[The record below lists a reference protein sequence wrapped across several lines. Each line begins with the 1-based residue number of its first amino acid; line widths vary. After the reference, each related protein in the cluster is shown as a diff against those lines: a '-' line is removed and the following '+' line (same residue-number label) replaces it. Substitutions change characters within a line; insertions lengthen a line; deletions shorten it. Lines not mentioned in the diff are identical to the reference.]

1 MKNDYSFVNATK
13 QMKIIKSPLNYTG
26 GKYKLLPQL
35 LPLFPKSINTFVDVF
50 CGGCNVAVNIS
61 AKKIICNDID
71 SNLIGLFS
79 YFNKKNFAE
88 LFPAIKNVIK
98 QFNLTDSSTNG
109 YEFYNCNTANG
120 LGNYNR
126 EGFLKLR
133 ERFNELDKD
142 DENYYLFLYVLIVYS
157 FNNQIRFNS
166 AGDFNLPVG
175 KRDFN
180 HRMQSKLNLFLS
192 SLETKNI
199 TFTNTDFTK
208 IKLEQLTQNDFVY
221 ADPPY
226 LITCATYNEKKWNEN
241 EEKRLLDYLDS
252 LNENNVHF
260 ALSNV
265 LSTDNKT
272 NEILNE
278 WINQRKYICHHLDFS
293 YSNSSYHKKNI
304 AKTDEVLITNY

>member
-1 MKNDYSFVNATK
+1 ME
-13 QMKIIKSPLNYTG
+13 IIKSPLNYTG

-35 LPLFPKSINTFVDVF
+35 LPLFPKSINTFVDIF
-50 CGGCNVAVNIS
+50 CGGCNVAINIS

-71 SNLIGLFS
+71 SNLIGLFN
-79 YFNKKNFAE
+79 YFNKKTFNE
-88 LFPAIKNVIK
+88 LFPAIKKVITD
-98 QFNLTDSSTNG
+98 FNLTDSPTNG
-109 YEFYNCNTANG
+109 YEFYNCNTAYG

-133 ERFNELDKD
+133 ETFNGIEKD
-142 DENYYLFLYVLIVYS
+142 NDNYYLFLYVLIVYA

-166 AGDFNLPVG
+166 EGKFNLPVG

-180 HRMQSKLNLFLS
+180 LKMQSKLKLFLS
-192 SLETKNI
+192 VLKTKNI
-199 TFTNTDFTK
+199 SFTNKDFTK
-208 IKLEQLTQNDFVY
+208 IKPENLTSNDFVY

-226 LITCATYNEKKWNEN
+226 LITCATYNEKSWNDD
-241 EEKRLLDYLDS
+241 EEKRLLEYLDS
-252 LNENNVHF
+252 LNEKGVLF

-272 NEILNE
+272 NDILNN
-278 WINQRKYICHHLDFS
+278 WLNQRKYQCHHLDFN
-293 YSNSSYHKKNI
+293 YNNSNYHKKNI

>member
-1 MKNDYSFVNATK
+1 ME
-13 QMKIIKSPLNYTG
+13 IIKSPLNYTG

-35 LPLFPKSINTFVDVF
+35 LPLFPKSINTFVDIF
-50 CGGCNVAVNIS
+50 CGGCNVAINIS

-71 SNLIGLFS
+71 SNLIGLFN
-79 YFNKKNFAE
+79 YFNKKNFSE
-88 LFPAIKNVIK
+88 LFPEIKEVIK
-98 QFNLTDSSTNG
+98 HFNLTDSPTNG

-126 EGFLKLR
+126 DGFLKLR
-133 ERFNELDKD
+133 ETFNELEKD
-142 DENYYLFLYVLIVYS
+142 DERYYLYLYVLIVYA

-166 AGDFNLPVG
+166 DGDFNLPVG

-180 HRMQSKLNLFLS
+180 LRMQSKLKLFLS
-192 SLETKNI
+192 TLETKNI
-199 TFTNTDFTK
+199 SFTNKDFTK
-208 IKLEQLTQNDFVY
+208 IKPEKLTSSDFVY

-226 LITCATYNEKKWNEN
+226 LITCATYNEKSWNEN

-252 LNENNVHF
+252 LNANKVPF

-272 NEILNE
+272 NEILKS
-278 WINQRKYICHHLDFS
+278 WLNQRKYNCHHLDFT
-293 YSNSSYHKKNI
+293 YRNSNYHKKNI